1 MLPGLPTLP
10 GFLWPGLICKVLS
23 HHGEPADPTLLTWI
37 KHRLDQLLELG
48 PWTVVG
54 VLGVLLVAMPVALVV
69 FYLVQRGRMSSASP
83 ALDEPYGDSAP

>member
-23 HHGEPADPTLLTWI
+23 HHGEPADPTLLAWI
-37 KHRLDQLLELG
+37 KHRLDQLLDFG

-54 VLGVLLVAMPVALVV
+54 VLGLVLVAIPVGLMIL
-69 FYLVQRGRMSSASP
+69 FWTQRSRIPP
-83 ALDEPYGDSAP
+83 ALDEPSGDAAP